1 MELDVVEDAVSEKP
15 RYSNVKIRLRSG
27 DGSALKLEIDDA
39 VQIDGVWKFQGRIDD
54 EITIE
59 LPEAD

>member
-1 MELDVVEDAVSEKP
+1 MP
-15 RYSNVKIRLRSG
+15 RYENVSIKVRAA
-27 DGSALKLEIDDA
+27 DGTSLELEVDDA

-59 LPEAD
+59 LPDEV